1 VNVYVNEFD
10 MADGPPSRPSGGFR
24 AHLQGVNLHDLIQVE
39 NLARSTG
46 VFVVLSGDRVGY
58 LHMLNGEL
66 IHAEAEGRSGE
77 VAALEILSWH
87 EGEFRNCER
96 LLAQLPTVRVSLQ
109 ALLLRLAK
117 ASDEARHGETSP
129 MLSTGTRRK
138 DNGARVGGPQDGALR
153 AGTLHNGALSNGAL
167 SNNTLSNGT
176 RAVTQ
181 RIPVATRA
189 TRLSTD
195 GLSRAEVLLNDR
207 GELLDGRGHA
217 YDEFASEV
225 AYAARLSE
233 LIGQSLGAG
242 EARAVEVHGK
252 NTELLI
258 RWLPNANVLGLVRAA
273 KGSDADPAATDPS
286 AVDLAAVGLGA
297 LGPAVAGLAATGPV
311 ASNGSPSAEADAIEI
326 DATPIDDDAFVD
338 DESEPLI

>member
-1 VNVYVNEFD
+1 VNVHVNEFD
-10 MADGPPSRPSGGFR
+10 MSDGPPSRPSGGFR

-66 IHAEAEGRSGE
+66 IHAEAEGMSGE
-77 VAALEILSWH
+77 PAALEILSWH

-96 LLAQLPTVRVSLQ
+96 LLAQLPSVHASLQ

-117 ASDEARHGETSP
+117 ASDEARHGEASP
-129 MLSTGTRRK
+129 MLSTGTRRR
-138 DNGARVGGPQDGALR
+138 DNGERVG
-153 AGTLHNGALSNGAL
+153 TNGKV
-167 SNNTLSNGT
+167 
-176 RAVTQ
+176 VTQ
-181 RIPVATRA
+181 RIPVASRA
-189 TRLSTD
+189 TRLSAD

-207 GELLDGRGHA
+207 GELLDGRGNA

-242 EARAVEVHGK
+242 ESRALEVHGK
-252 NTELLI
+252 STELLV
-258 RWLPNANVLGLVRAA
+258 RWLPNANVLGIVRAA
-273 KGSDADPAATDPS
+273 KGSDADPATTN
-286 AVDLAAVGLGA
+286 GA
-297 LGPAVAGLAATGPV
+297 
-311 ASNGSPSAEADAIEI
+311 SSSAEVEAIEVE
-326 DATPIDDDAFVD
+326 ATPLDEPFADDPKPQGG
-338 DESEPLI
+338 S

>member
-1 VNVYVNEFD
+1 VNVQVNEFD

-46 VFVVLSGDRVGY
+46 VFVILSGDQVGY
-58 LHMLNGEL
+58 LHMQNGEL
-66 IHAEAEGRSGE
+66 IHAEAEGLSGE
-77 VAALEILSWH
+77 AAALEILSWH

-96 LLAQLPTVRVSLQ
+96 LLAQIQTVNASLQ

-117 ASDEARHGETSP
+117 ESDEARHGESP
-129 MLSTGTRRK
+129 LLSTGTRRR
-138 DNGARVGGPQDGALR
+138 DNGAIVGASRDG
-153 AGTLHNGALSNGAL
+153 SKV
-167 SNNTLSNGT
+167 
-176 RAVTQ
+176 VTQ
-181 RIPVATRA
+181 RIPVPASRA
-189 TRLSTD
+189 TRLSAD

-242 EARAVEVHGK
+242 DSRALEVHGK
-252 NTELLI
+252 SNEVLI
-258 RWLPNANVLGLVRAA
+258 RWLPNDNVLGIVRAA
-273 KGSDADPAATDPS
+273 KGSDSEPAITNGASVEPAA
-286 AVDLAAVGLGA
+286 V
-297 LGPAVAGLAATGPV
+297 
-311 ASNGSPSAEADAIEI
+311 EIEI
-326 DATPIDDDAFVD
+326 EPTPIDEPFADDD
-338 DESEPLI
+338 SSTPR